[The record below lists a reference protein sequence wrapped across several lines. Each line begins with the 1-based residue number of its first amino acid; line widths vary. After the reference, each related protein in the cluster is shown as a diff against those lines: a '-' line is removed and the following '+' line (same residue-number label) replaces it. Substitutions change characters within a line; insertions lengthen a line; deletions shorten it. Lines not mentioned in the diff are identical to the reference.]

1 MKKIVALVLSLVMVL
16 GLATTAFAAPNEYDM
31 YAADSSMNAMLALG
45 TPKYTNQTFEEVAAN
60 TNLDGSGNVAY
71 LVNKDAANLAGTP
84 SYWVKTTTP
93 TTESFAVTYEG
104 KTDVL
109 FYVDKTTVQDKGIFY
124 YAGSATAFDKFSTFD
139 KCGYATVTPGADDVY
154 FQTAKSAVLNI
165 AYKAAATTGIDQ
177 TKNYLLDGEVVTVG
191 AAVTDTVKV
200 VDHHFV
206 ANNYA
211 YDTVKKVNVPTS
223 ALCTYCLTT
232 SSVIY
237 KDGKVPAGTAYY
249 ELYEGQT
256 ATDYSVVVAAAAP
269 STPAGDKVESAE
281 TFDAGIAMYVG
292 MSVMAAAG
300 SAVVLK
306 KKD

>member
-16 GLATTAFAAPNEYDM
+16 GLATTAFGAANEYDM
-31 YAADSSMNAMLALG
+31 YAADSTMNAMLALG
-45 TPKYTNQTFEEVAAN
+45 TPKYTSQLFDEVPAN

-71 LVNKDAANLAGTP
+71 LVNKDANNLSGAAA
-84 SYWVKTTTP
+84 YWVKTTTP

-124 YAGSATAFDKFSTFD
+124 YAGSATAFDKFSTFN

-154 FQTAKSAVLNI
+154 FQTAAYAAQGKAV
-165 AYKAAATTGIDQ
+165 KAAATTGTVQ
-177 TKNYLLDGEVVTVG
+177 ANNYLLDGEVVTVG
-191 AAVTDTVKV
+191 TTVDV
-200 VDHHFV
+200 VDHKFV
-206 ANNYA
+206 ANNYT

-223 ALCTYCLTT
+223 ALCTNCLET

-237 KDGKVPAGTAYY
+237 KDGKVPAGTKYY
-249 ELYEGQT
+249 ELWDGNNT
-256 ATDYSVVVAAAAP
+256 TDYSVVVAAAAP

>member
-16 GLATTAFAAPNEYDM
+16 GLATTAFAAANEYDM
-31 YAADSSMNAMLALG
+31 YAATSSMNAMLALG
-45 TPKYTNQTFEEVAAN
+45 KPTYTNQTFEEVAAN

-71 LVNKDAANLAGTP
+71 LVNKDAANPAGAP
-84 SYWVKTTTP
+84 SYWVKTATP

-109 FYVDKTTVQDKGIFY
+109 FYVDKTKVQDKGIFY

-154 FQTAKSAVLNI
+154 FQTAASAALNV
-165 AYKAAATTGIDQ
+165 AYLAAATTGTVQ
-177 TKNYLLDGEVVTVG
+177 TSNYLLDGEVVTIANSTG
-191 AAVTDTVKV
+191 VKV

-206 ANNYA
+206 ANNYV
-211 YDTVKKVNVPTS
+211 YDTAKKVNVPTS
-223 ALCTYCLTT
+223 ALCTYCLET

-249 ELYEGQT
+249 ELYEGN
-256 ATDYSVVVAAAAP
+256 ATTGYSVVVAAAAP